1 MNPDDLRNVIADA
14 MLGLG
19 AASLLVG
26 LAYAAIA
33 LFIDHVDRRKNKNPE
48 CHR

>member
-14 MLGLG
+14 MLSLG

-26 LAYAAIA
+26 LAYAVIA
-33 LFIDHVDRRKNKNPE
+33 LFIDHVDRRKNRNTE
-48 CHR
+48 S